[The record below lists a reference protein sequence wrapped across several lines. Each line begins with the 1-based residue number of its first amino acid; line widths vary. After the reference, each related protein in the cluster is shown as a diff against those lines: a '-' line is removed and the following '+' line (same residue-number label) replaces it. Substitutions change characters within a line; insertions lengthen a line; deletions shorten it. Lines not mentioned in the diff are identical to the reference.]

1 MWFMRCLFYKV
12 RVWRSMCRMSYRTH
26 NFVRDH
32 IVFVLTVS
40 SFGSRYR
47 HTFTYS
53 IVSPNGY
60 YIHPFVL
67 GKY

>member
-12 RVWRSMCRMSYRTH
+12 RVWRSMCPMSYRTH
-26 NFVRDH
+26 IFVRDH

-40 SFGSRYR
+40 SFGSLYR

-53 IVSPNGY
+53 IISPNGY
-60 YIHPFVL
+60 NIHHFVL
-67 GKY
+67 GKD